1 MKTEGQQLEMFLT
14 VEQEQAIERYLNN
27 HDFHFRNQKGDA
39 EKKSQFLLENGFIEG
54 EHFENTFTFEEN
66 VTETVSLGGRWYDV
80 EEFETELNVTKYQ
93 GGVFLL
99 HDAVGEVD
107 GERQIVKKST
117 WFSLTSEGK
126 IECSSIVGSYRA
138 VKPAT
143 LLRKLVEQ
151 NEAVKDHL
159 KFANQKDKHF
169 NNAIDTLKLEFPNAV
184 GVGRSNEW
192 VRTYNLRNSYNV
204 DIVTVTFVDGSYIQH
219 DVNNYTGEIKIRKVY
234 DVVVENQTLQDKVNN
249 LKDRLAKV

>member
-1 MKTEGQQLEMFLT
+1 MTEGQQLEMFLT

-80 EEFETELNVTKYQ
+80 PEFETELNVTKYQ

-107 GERQIVKKST
+107 GKRQIVKKST
-117 WFSLTSEGK
+117 WFSITSEGK

-143 LLRKLVEQ
+143 VLRKLVEL
-151 NEAVKDHL
+151 NAATKDNL
-159 KFANQKDKHF
+159 KFANQKDKHY
-169 NNAIDTLKLEFPNAV
+169 NNALEQLKLEFPNAV
-184 GVGRSNEW
+184 SVEKGSEW
-192 VRTYNLRNSYNV
+192 VRSSNWKNSYTTDV
-204 DIVTVTFVDGSYIQH
+204 ITVAFEDGSYIQY
-219 DVNNYTGEIKIRKVY
+219 DVNSYSGEIKIRKVY
-234 DVVVENQTLQDKVNN
+234 DVVVESLTSQDKVNN

>member
-14 VEQEQAIERYLNN
+14 VEQEQAIQEYLNN

-39 EKKSQFLLENGFIEG
+39 ERKSQVLIENGFIEG
-54 EHFENTFTFEEN
+54 VHFENTFTFEEN
-66 VTETVSLGGRWYDV
+66 VTETVSLGGRWYKV
-80 EEFETELNVTKYQ
+80 EEFKTEVTITKYQ

-99 HDAVGEVD
+99 HDAVGEVN
-107 GERQIVKKST
+107 GEREIVKKST
-117 WFSLTSEGK
+117 WFSLTTDGK
-126 IECSSIVGSYRA
+126 IECSSIVGSFRS

-143 LLRKLVEQ
+143 VLRKLVEQ

-169 NNAIDTLKLEFPNAV
+169 NNAIDTLKLEFPNASSV
-184 GVGRSNEW
+184 IKGNEW
-192 VRTYNLRNSYNV
+192 VRTSNWKNSYTTDV
-204 DIVTVTFVDGSYIQH
+204 ITVAFEDGSYIQY
-219 DVNNYTGEIKIRKVY
+219 DVNSYSGEIKIRKVY

-249 LKDRLAKV
+249 LKDRLAK

>member
-14 VEQEQAIERYLNN
+14 VEQEQTIERYLNN

-66 VTETVSLGGRWYDV
+66 VTETVSLGGRWYDIP
-80 EEFETELNVTKYQ
+80 EFEAEVTYNKAE

-99 HDAVGEVD
+99 YDVVDTGD
-107 GERQIVKKST
+107 GERQVVKKST
-117 WFSLTSEGK
+117 YFTITSDNK
-126 IECSSIVGSYRA
+126 VECYTIVGSYRA

-159 KFANQKDKHF
+159 KFANQKDNHF
-169 NNAIDTLKLEFPNAV
+169 DNAITTLKLEFPNAV
-184 GVGRSNEW
+184 GVGRSSEW
-192 VRTYNLRNSYNV
+192 VRTYNWKNSYNV

-249 LKDRLAKV
+249 LKNRLS

>member
-14 VEQEQAIERYLNN
+14 VEQEQTIERYLNN

-151 NEAVKDHL
+151 NEATKDQL
-159 KFANQKDKHF
+159 VFANQKDKHY
-169 NNAIDTLKLEFPNAV
+169 NNALEQLKLEFPNATSV
-184 GVGRSNEW
+184 TKGNEW
-192 VRTYNLRNSYNV
+192 VRSSNWKNSYNV
-204 DIVTVTFVDGSYIQH
+204 DVITVAFEDGSYIQY
-219 DVNNYTGEIKIRKVY
+219 DVNNYNGEIKIRKVF
-234 DVVVENQTLQDKVNN
+234 DKVVESLTSQDKVNN
-249 LKDRLAKV
+249 LKDRLAKA

>member
-14 VEQEQAIERYLNN
+14 VEQEQTIERYLNN

-39 EKKSQFLLENGFIEG
+39 KKKSQFLLENGFIEG

-66 VTETVSLGGRWYDV
+66 VTETVSLGGRWDKV

-99 HDAVGEVD
+99 HDVVGEVD

-159 KFANQKDKHF
+159 VLANRKDNHF
-169 NNAIDTLKLEFPNAV
+169 NSALVTLKLEFPNAV
-184 GVGRSNEW
+184 SVERGSEW
-192 VRTYNLRNSYNV
+192 VRTSNWKNSYTTDV
-204 DIVTVTFVDGSYIQH
+204 ITVAFEDGSYIQY
-219 DVNNYTGEIKIRKVY
+219 DVNSFSGEIKIRKVF
-234 DVVVENQTLQDKVNN
+234 DKVVESLTSQDKVNN
-249 LKDRLAKV
+249 LKDRLAKA

>member
-14 VEQEQAIERYLNN
+14 VEQEQTIERYLNN

-54 EHFENTFTFEEN
+54 VHFENTFTFEEN

-126 IECSSIVGSYRA
+126 IECSSIVGSYRS

-143 LLRKLVEQ
+143 LLRKLVEL
-151 NEAVKDHL
+151 NAATKDNL
-159 KFANQKDKHF
+159 KFANQKDKHY
-169 NNAIDTLKLEFPNAV
+169 NNAIEQLKLEFPNASSITK
-184 GVGRSNEW
+184 GNEW

-204 DIVTVTFVDGSYIQH
+204 DVITVAFEDGSYIQY
-219 DVNNYTGEIKIRKVY
+219 DVNNYNGEIKIRKVF
-234 DVVVENQTLQDKVNN
+234 DKVVESLTSQDKVNN
-249 LKDRLAKV
+249 LKNRLAKV